1 VDRVRGTTGVWTTSF
16 TGVLAGAMTLAMVLT
31 SAVTM
36 MPLAAQEVIELPG
49 DDRPLSAD
57 FEEVFRIGSFDGEAW
72 ETFGEV
78 AGTAFDAEG
87 NLYVFDQ
94 QASRITVVDREGNFV
109 REIGQ
114 PGEGPGEFRMALDF
128 TAMRDGR
135 LVVAD
140 IGHRAYQLFTAEG
153 AYDRMVSMGADDGM
167 IRIGGIS
174 PLPGGDAV
182 VSGGSGGMISMR
194 MGPGEE
200 EAEAA
205 GRPIERISLT
215 GESAES
221 SVIAVGWKPPVDDEP
236 QTLEGGGMRFSMSM
250 SGPRTFEPDL
260 LVGVL
265 ADGGVAYSDSSAYA
279 IKVTGPEGGVSRIL
293 RRPFRPREVTERMQD
308 AERERRLE
316 DLTSGGG
323 PRMRLMVDDGGGGG
337 AQSVNQDAINEMMQ
351 GQIEAMK
358 FYHELP
364 VLMGLDASW
373 TGKIWAQRRGDEPTE
388 PGPID
393 VITASGQYMGTFP
406 TGATSIPS
414 AFGPDGLAAYIETDE
429 FEVPIVVV
437 RRLPPVLN

>member
-1 VDRVRGTTGVWTTSF
+1 VDRVRGTTGVW
-16 TGVLAGAMTLAMVLT
+16 AGAMTLAMVLT
-31 SAVTM
+31 TAMTM
-36 MPLAAQEVIELPG
+36 TPIVAQEVIDLPG

-57 FEEVFRIGSFDGEAW
+57 FEEVFRIGSFDGEDW

-78 AGTAFDAEG
+78 AGTAFDAAG
-87 NLYVFDQ
+87 NLYVFDR
-94 QASRITVVDREGNFV
+94 QASRITVIDRDGNFV

-114 PGEGPGEFRMALDF
+114 PGEGPGEFRMAMNF

-153 AYDRMVSMGADDGM
+153 VYDRMVSMGPDGGM

-174 PLPGGDAV
+174 PLPSGNAV
-182 VSGGSGGMISMR
+182 VSGGGGGMVSMR

-200 EAEAA
+200 EAEPT
-205 GRPIERISLT
+205 GRPIERISLA
-215 GESAES
+215 GESSVS
-221 SVIAVGWKPPVDDEP
+221 SVIAEGWKPPVDDEP
-236 QTLEGGGMRFSMSM
+236 ETLEGGGMRFSMSM
-250 SGPRTFEPDL
+250 SGPRTFEPSL
-260 LVGVL
+260 LVGAL
-265 ADGGVAYSDSSAYA
+265 PDGGVAFSDSTAYA
-279 IKVTGPEGGVSRIL
+279 IKVAGPEGGVSRIL
-293 RRPFRPREVTERMQD
+293 RRPLQPREVTGRMQD
-308 AERERRLE
+308 AERDRRLE
-316 DLTSGGG
+316 ELTSGDG
-323 PRMRLMVDDGGGGG
+323 PRMRLMVNDGGGGG
-337 AQSVNQDAINEMMQ
+337 AQSVNQDAINEMMRS
-351 GQIEAMK
+351 QIETMK
-358 FYHELP
+358 FYPELP

-373 TGKIWAQRRGDEPTE
+373 TGKVWAQRRGDEPTE

-393 VITASGQYMGTFP
+393 VLTTSGQYMGTFP